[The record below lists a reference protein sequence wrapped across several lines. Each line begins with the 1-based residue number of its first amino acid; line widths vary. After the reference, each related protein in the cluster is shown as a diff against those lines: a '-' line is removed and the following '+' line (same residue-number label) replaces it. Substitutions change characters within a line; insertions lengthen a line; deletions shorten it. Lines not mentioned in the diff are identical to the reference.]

1 MLQGSGTGSGAKG
14 GIFINSNWSL
24 DASGLYQIAPDRPWG
39 FNVAANVNGREG
51 YPVPYVSRTNLNDGL
66 GTRSVLAG
74 GNDTFCNDDV
84 IIPNTRVEKEFTF
97 GDWGLTLS
105 VDAFNLLNESY
116 ALQREVRLPGCN
128 QLPQAVLPIAGVPTS
143 AHPQRFGALG
153 GPCLTAGTGL
163 NRGDFVNEVVSPRI
177 FRIGARLNFR

>member
-24 DASGLYQIAPDRPWG
+24 DVSGLYQIAPDRPWG

-51 YPVPYVSRTNLNDGL
+51 YPVPYVSRRNHGDGL
-66 GTRSVLAG
+66 GTRSILAA
-74 GNDTFCNDDV
+74 GNDDFRNDDV
-84 IIPNTRVEKEFTF
+84 IIVNGRVEKEFTF

-105 VDAFNLLNESY
+105 LDAFNLLNESY
-116 ALQREVRLPGCN
+116 VLQREVRLPGCG
-128 QLPQAVLPIAGVPTS
+128 QLPQAVVPGSITP
-143 AHPQRFGALG
+143 APTFGTLG

-163 NRGDFVNEVVSPRI
+163 NRGDFVNEIVSPRI
-177 FRIGARLNFR
+177 FRVGARLNFR